1 MIHSIDPNDELSSV
15 AQPLLET
22 VSQELRIYS
31 KALMESYFT
40 STEFIDQIKR
50 LATSGPRA
58 KVRILVR
65 DHHAMVKND
74 HPFIKWAQ
82 RFTSYI
88 SWRTLPGHFQAGA
101 EVIIVGD
108 RTWSIVIPTSG
119 SSTGVL
125 VDETAGRAQELYT
138 QFERLFERG
147 ERPADGNWLSL

>member
-1 MIHSIDPNDELSSV
+1 MTHTVDINDELAAV

-31 KALMESYFT
+31 RSLMEPYFT

-50 LATSGPRA
+50 ISTSGARA
-58 KVRILVR
+58 KVRVLVR
-65 DHHAMVKND
+65 DHHSMVKND

-101 EVIIVGD
+101 EAMIIGD
-108 RTWSIVIPTSG
+108 RTWCILIPTSR
-119 SSTGVL
+119 SEIL
-125 VDETAGRAQELYT
+125 VDETRAKTQELFT